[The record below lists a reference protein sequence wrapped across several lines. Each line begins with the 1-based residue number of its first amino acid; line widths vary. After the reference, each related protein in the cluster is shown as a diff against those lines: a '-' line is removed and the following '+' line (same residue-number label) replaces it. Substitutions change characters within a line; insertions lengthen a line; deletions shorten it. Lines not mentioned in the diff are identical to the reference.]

1 MDKMEENKNGS
12 EVQEEGTGMK
22 GIIEEVNI
30 DQEMR
35 SAYIDYSMSVIVSRA
50 LPDARDGLKPVQR
63 RVLFGMEGLGLD
75 YSGQTKKSAR
85 IVGEVL
91 GKFHPHGDF
100 SVYGAMA
107 RLAQWW
113 NQRYPLV
120 YGQGNF
126 GSMDGDPVAAMR
138 YTEAKL
144 EKLANDVLADMDK
157 DTVDFQL
164 NFDDTIPEPT
174 VLPTKAPL
182 LLLNGSAGIAVGMAT
197 NMAPHNLGEC
207 CDAICAYI
215 DNPDIDTDGLMK
227 YIKGPDFPTGGLIQ
241 GIQGIKDA
249 YETGRGRVVVRAKT
263 EIEVDNNGRETIV
276 VTEIPYMVNKKE
288 MLEKIGQM
296 VDDKKIEGITY
307 MNDESS
313 REGIRVIFRVK
324 QGANSNVVL
333 NTLFKYTPL
342 QSSFAIN
349 NVALVKGRPRT
360 MTLKD
365 IIRVFVDFRHD
376 VIVRRTKFE
385 LEKAK
390 KRAHI
395 LEGLLKAIDVIDE
408 IIRIIRAS
416 KNVDEARAT
425 LMTTFGFSEAQASA
439 IVEMRLRQLT
449 GLEREKLQA
458 EFDEIE
464 KFIAYCNDVLANV
477 SMQMDIIKQETMELK
492 AKYGDPRRS
501 MIVPSAGEFRV
512 EDFYADDDM
521 VITLSHFGYI
531 KRTPLAEYKTQ
542 NRGGV
547 GMKGSATRD
556 DDFIEHLYVANM
568 HSTMLFFTEQ
578 GKCFW
583 LKVYEVPEGSRSTKG
598 RAIQNVLSIP
608 DDKIKAIINVPT
620 LTDEDY
626 INNHYIILSTKE
638 GIIKKTSLEA
648 YSRPRAKG
656 VNAVNVREGDE
667 LLEAILT
674 DGKSEVLIASRNGRC
689 VRFDETDARP
699 LGRTATGVRGI
710 NLDEDDSAIGMVCY
724 EPEAE
729 DAAEHTLLV
738 IGEKGLGKRTD
749 FEEYRK
755 TSRGS
760 KGVRTMN
767 ITDKTGKLVA
777 MKNVTEDNDLLIITQ
792 SGLIIRMAVS
802 DIAQS
807 GRNTQGVKLINIR
820 DNDSIASVSVV
831 AKSEEDEQPAA
842 PENGTAEGTQS
853 ETPAEGQ
860 DGQTPE
866 VQE

>member
-1 MDKMEENKNGS
+1 MEDNRNDIA
-12 EVQEEGTGMK
+12 QEEPTGPK

-63 RVLFGMEGLGLD
+63 RVLYGMKELGLD
-75 YSGQTKKSAR
+75 FSGQTKKSAR

-91 GKFHPHGDF
+91 GKFHPHGDA
-100 SVYGAMA
+100 SVYDAMA
-107 RLAQWW
+107 RLAQNW

-120 YGQGNF
+120 FGQGNF

-144 EKLANDVLADMDK
+144 EKIAADVLGDMDK
-157 DTVDFQL
+157 DTVDFQP
-164 NFDDTIPEPT
+164 NFDDSLEEP
-174 VLPTKAPL
+174 VVVPTKLPL

-215 DNPDIDTDGLMK
+215 DNPEIDTEGLMQ
-227 YIKGPDFPTGGLIQ
+227 YVKGPDFPTGGIIQ

-249 YETGRGRVVVRAKT
+249 YETGRGRVVIRAKAD
-263 EIEVDNNGRETIV
+263 IEVEPNGRETIV
-276 VTEIPYMVNKKE
+276 VSEIPYMVNKKE

-296 VDDKKIEGITY
+296 VDEKKIEGITY
-307 MNDESS
+307 MNDETS
-313 REGIRVIFRVK
+313 REGVRVIFRVK
-324 QGANSNVVL
+324 QGSNSNVVL
-333 NTLFKYTPL
+333 NTLYKYTPL

-349 NVALVKGRPRT
+349 NVALVGGRPRT
-360 MTLKD
+360 MSLKD

-376 VIVRRTKFE
+376 VIVRRTRFE
-385 LEKAK
+385 LEKAR

-395 LEGLLKAIDVIDE
+395 LEGLIKAIDVID
-408 IIRIIRAS
+408 RIIEIVRS
-416 KNVDEARAT
+416 SRSVDEAKGR
-425 LMTTFGFSEAQASA
+425 LIEEFGFSDLQATA
-439 IVEMRLRQLT
+439 IVEMKIRQLT

-458 EFDEIE
+458 EYDELA
-464 KFIAYCNDVLANV
+464 KFIAYCEDVLA
-477 SMQMDIIKQETMELK
+477 STEKQMEIIKNETMELK
-492 AKYGDPRRS
+492 AKYGDRRRS
-501 MIVPSAGEFRV
+501 EIVPNADEFNP
-512 EDFYADDDM
+512 EDFYADDDA
-521 VITLSHFGYI
+521 VITISHFGYI
-531 KRTPLAEYKTQ
+531 KRTPLAEYRTQ

-556 DDFIEHLYVANM
+556 EDFIEHLYVANM
-568 HSTMLFFTEQ
+568 HSTMLFFTES
-578 GKCFW
+578 GRCFW
-583 LKVYEVPEGSRSTKG
+583 LKVYQVPECPRSSKG

-608 DDKIKAIINVPT
+608 DDKIKAIINVPK
-620 LTDEDY
+620 LNDEEY
-626 INNHYIILSTKE
+626 VNSHYIILATKQ

-648 YSRPRAKG
+648 YSRPRLKG

-667 LLEAILT
+667 LLDAILT
-674 DGKSEVLIASRNGRC
+674 DGKSQVLIASRGGRC
-689 VRFDETDARP
+689 VRFDEVDARP

-710 NLDEDDSAIGMVCY
+710 NLDEGDEAIGMVCY
-724 EPEAE
+724 EPENE
-729 DAAEHTLLV
+729 DASLHTLLV

-767 ITDKTGKLVA
+767 ITDKTGVLVA
-777 MKNVTEDNDLLIITQ
+777 MKNVTEDNDLLIITK

-802 DIAQS
+802 DIKQA
-807 GRNTQGVKLINIR
+807 GRNTQGVKLINIK

-831 AKSEEDEQPAA
+831 ARGEEEAL
-842 PENGTAEGTQS
+842 PEGEASAEVSGTSDSGNVE
-853 ETPAEGQ
+853 
-860 DGQTPE
+860 DNN
-866 VQE
+866 

>member
-1 MDKMEENKNGS
+1 MEDNRNDIA
-12 EVQEEGTGMK
+12 QEEPTGPK

-63 RVLFGMEGLGLD
+63 RVLYGMKELGLD
-75 YSGQTKKSAR
+75 FSGQTKKSAR

-91 GKFHPHGDF
+91 GKFHPHGDS
-100 SVYGAMA
+100 SVYDAMA
-107 RLAQWW
+107 RLAQNW

-120 YGQGNF
+120 FGQGNF

-144 EKLANDVLADMDK
+144 EKIAADVLGDMDK
-157 DTVDFQL
+157 DTVDFQP
-164 NFDDTIPEPT
+164 NFDDSLEEP
-174 VLPTKAPL
+174 VVVPTKLPL

-215 DNPDIDTDGLMK
+215 DNPDIDTDGLMQ
-227 YIKGPDFPTGGLIQ
+227 YVKGPDFPTGGIIQ

-249 YETGRGRVVVRAKT
+249 YETGRGRVVIRAKAD
-263 EIEVDNNGRETIV
+263 IEVEPNGRETIV
-276 VTEIPYMVNKKE
+276 VSEIPYMVNKKE

-296 VDDKKIEGITY
+296 VDEKKIEGITY
-307 MNDESS
+307 MNDETS
-313 REGIRVIFRVK
+313 REGVRVIFRVK
-324 QGANSNVVL
+324 QGSNSNVVL
-333 NTLFKYTPL
+333 NTLYKYTPL

-349 NVALVKGRPRT
+349 NVALVGGRPRT
-360 MTLKD
+360 MSLKD

-376 VIVRRTKFE
+376 VIVRRTRFE
-385 LEKAK
+385 LEKAR

-395 LEGLLKAIDVIDE
+395 LEGLIKAIDVID
-408 IIRIIRAS
+408 RIIEIVRS
-416 KNVDEARAT
+416 SRSVDEAKGR
-425 LMTTFGFSEAQASA
+425 LIEEFGFSDLQATA
-439 IVEMRLRQLT
+439 IVEMKIRQLT

-458 EFDEIE
+458 EYDELA
-464 KFIAYCNDVLANV
+464 KFIAYCEDVLA
-477 SMQMDIIKQETMELK
+477 STEKQMEIIKNETMELK
-492 AKYGDPRRS
+492 AKYGDKRRS
-501 MIVPSAGEFRV
+501 EIVPNADEFNP
-512 EDFYADDDM
+512 EDFYADDDA
-521 VITLSHFGYI
+521 VITISHFGYI
-531 KRTPLAEYKTQ
+531 KRTPLAEYRTQ

-556 DDFIEHLYVANM
+556 EDFIEHLYVANM
-568 HSTMLFFTEQ
+568 HSTMLFFTES
-578 GKCFW
+578 GRCFW
-583 LKVYEVPEGSRSTKG
+583 LKVYQVPECPRSSKG

-608 DDKIKAIINVPT
+608 DDKIKAIINVPK
-620 LTDEDY
+620 LNDEEY
-626 INNHYIILSTKE
+626 VNSHYIILATKQ

-648 YSRPRAKG
+648 YSRPRLKG

-667 LLEAILT
+667 LLDAILT
-674 DGKSEVLIASRNGRC
+674 DGKSQVLIASRGGRC
-689 VRFDETDARP
+689 VRFDEVDARP

-710 NLDEDDSAIGMVCY
+710 NLDEGDEAIGMVCY
-724 EPEAE
+724 EPENE
-729 DAAEHTLLV
+729 DASLHTLLV

-767 ITDKTGKLVA
+767 ITDKTGVLVA
-777 MKNVTEDNDLLIITQ
+777 MKNVTEDNDLLIITK

-802 DIAQS
+802 DIKQA
-807 GRNTQGVKLINIR
+807 GRNTQGVKLINIK

-831 AKSEEDEQPAA
+831 AKGEEEAL
-842 PENGTAEGTQS
+842 PEGEASAEVSGTSDSGNVE
-853 ETPAEGQ
+853 
-860 DGQTPE
+860 DNN
-866 VQE
+866 

>member
-1 MDKMEENKNGS
+1 MDMNEENKNAA
-12 EVQEEGTGMK
+12 EQQEEGTGMK

-30 DQEMR
+30 DEEMR

-91 GKFHPHGDF
+91 GKFHPHGDS
-100 SVYGAMA
+100 SVYDAMA
-107 RLAQWW
+107 RLAQNW

-144 EKLANDVLADMDK
+144 EKLANDVLGDMEK

-164 NFDDTIPEPT
+164 NFDDTIQEPT

-215 DNPDIDTDGLMK
+215 DNPDIDTDGLMH
-227 YIKGPDFPTGGLIQ
+227 YIKGPDFPTGGIIQ

-249 YETGRGRVVVRAKT
+249 YETGRGKVVVRAKT

-307 MNDESS
+307 MNDETS
-313 REGIRVIFRVK
+313 REGVRVIFRVK
-324 QGANSNVVL
+324 QGSNSNVVL

-349 NVALVKGRPRT
+349 NVALVNGRPRT
-360 MTLKD
+360 LSLKD
-365 IIRVFVDFRHD
+365 ILKVFVDFRHE
-376 VIVRRTKFE
+376 VIIRRTKFD
-385 LEKAK
+385 LDKAK

-395 LEGLLKAIDVIDE
+395 LEGLIKAIDVIDE

-416 KNVDEARAT
+416 KTVDEARNT
-425 LMTTFGFSEAQASA
+425 LMATFGFSEAQASA

-458 EFDEIE
+458 EYDELE
-464 KFIAYCNDVLANV
+464 KFIAWCNDVLANPA
-477 SMQMDIIKQETMELK
+477 MQMEIIKNETMELK
-492 AKYGDPRRS
+492 AKYGDERRS
-501 MIVPSAGEFRV
+501 KIVPNAEEFNP
-512 EDFYADDDM
+512 EDFYADDDE
-521 VITLSHFGYI
+521 VITISHFGYI

-547 GMKGSATRD
+547 GMKGTATRD
-556 DDFIEHLYVANM
+556 EDFIEHLYVANM

-583 LKVYEVPEGSRSTKG
+583 LKVYEVPEGSRSSKG

-620 LTDEDY
+620 LTDEEY
-626 INNHYIILSTKE
+626 INSHFIILATKE

-710 NLDEDDSAIGMVCY
+710 NLDEDDYAIGMVCY

-729 DAAEHTLLV
+729 DAAAHTLLV

-777 MKNVTEDNDLLIITQ
+777 MKNVTEENDLLIITQ
-792 SGLIIRMAVS
+792 NGLIIRMAVA
-802 DIAQS
+802 DIKQA

-831 AKSEEDEQPAA
+831 AKSDEEEL
-842 PENGTAEGTQS
+842 
-853 ETPAEGQ
+853 PAEGETAP
-860 DGQTPE
+860 DAPAETGKTE
-866 VQE
+866 E